1 MAGLCVR
8 VCSLTRSPLLSVQ
21 LLETRW
27 THRKKKKPTVIRF
40 QTSEF
45 VCSTKLEIYL
55 SPREVIFLFPSL
67 TNRRDLKKT
76 KNREVPRDLRRLSSP
91 FIDVSLFVLFFF
103 WRFCNFKTMT
113 SNSCLRCDLKE
124 SWLWGRNG
132 PSCGFISNSFFKCL
146 LLDLSVCSPNFVG
159 SSVASGLSSLQF
171 SSFLGL
177 SVTWLLLCLHFGYQL
192 IIEAPFLLF
201 NLFASVTAHQ
211 KKREISRNST
221 RGPRRAITSVKYKF
235 QVRRETAATRWDT
248 SDRNVGLNSTN
259 SIYLTL
265 DTQEPL
271 LDNGAVNQ

>member
-1 MAGLCVR
+1 M
-8 VCSLTRSPLLSVQ
+8 
-21 LLETRW
+21 
-27 THRKKKKPTVIRF
+27 IRF

-146 LLDLSVCSPNFVG
+146 PLDLS
-159 SSVASGLSSLQF
+159 
-171 SSFLGL
+171 L
-177 SVTWLLLCLHFGYQL
+177 SVLPPLLVLLWLLVCLHFSFPLFLDFLSPDFCCVCILDISSSLKLHFYCSICSLPWPL
-192 IIEAPFLLF
+192 IKKKKGNQQKLNPRTATSYNVCKIQISSQEGNSSDTLRHLRPKRGPEFHEFHLF
-201 NLFASVTAHQ
+201 DTRHSRTSAWQRSGQSVT
-211 KKREISRNST
+211 E
-221 RGPRRAITSVKYKF
+221 GKYPVLCKL
-235 QVRRETAATRWDT
+235 VGCYATTASSADFFFYTE
-248 SDRNVGLNSTN
+248 NIG
-259 SIYLTL
+259 
-265 DTQEPL
+265 
-271 LDNGAVNQ
+271 